1 MDDLVFLLKLN
12 QHLML
17 ELESGRSLYS
27 GLSNFK
33 FSRNHVKSWQ
43 EFQLWLRWF
52 EASQERSK
60 EPIFSHHMTY
70 DYFIIIKESIFKGTP
85 VLEKMR
91 AYELEIVDCLEFH
104 LQIEVNR
111 LPYILMMPMML
122 FILPAFLIL
131 MIGPILSDVLR
142 SI

>member
-27 GLSNFK
+27 GLSNFE
-33 FSRNHVKSWQ
+33 FSRKYVKSWQ

-52 EASQERSK
+52 EASKEKSQE
-60 EPIFSHHMTY
+60 PMFSHHMTY
-70 DYFIIIKESIFKGTP
+70 DYFIILKESIFKGTP
-85 VLEKMR
+85 VLEKMK
-91 AYELEIVDCLEFH
+91 AYEFEIVDCLEFH

-111 LPYILMMPMML
+111 LPYTLMMPMML